1 MCRQMRGKIR
11 LLFSY
16 LSILVIGILI
26 YLIVLFVA
34 DKHRKSSNEEI
45 AIAPVIGGESK
56 SESNKIQSAS
66 EGESGGESKSS
77 TESSG
82 IQGANM
88 GESSVA
94 KNAESPSIADKD
106 SLNELPNEINVA
118 INTIDSPSVANNAVD
133 SSAFPRDFVVATK
146 VLRIR
151 TAPSTDS
158 AVIKLFKE
166 GAVIRISKVDGKWAQ
181 LENGGW
187 AYLSLLR
194 ER

>member
-45 AIAPVIGGESK
+45 AIAPVIGGES
-56 SESNKIQSAS
+56 NKIQSAS

-82 IQGANM
+82 IQGANL

-94 KNAESPSIADKD
+94 KNAESPSITDKD

-118 INTIDSPSVANNAVD
+118 INTIDSPSVANNAAD

-166 GAVIRISKVDGKWAQ
+166 GAVIRISRVEGKWAQ